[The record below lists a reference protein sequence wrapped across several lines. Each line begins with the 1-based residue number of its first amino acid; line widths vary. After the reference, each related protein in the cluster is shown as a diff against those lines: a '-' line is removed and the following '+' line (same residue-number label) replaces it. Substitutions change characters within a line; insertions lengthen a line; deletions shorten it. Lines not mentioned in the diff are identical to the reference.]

1 MTGPINIDLAVDGA
15 DNIPMSID
23 DGDAIMLQVDEGGGG
38 GGGGTDTSDATLSSG
53 AEMLDGV
60 TAYARGSK
68 YTGTIPE
75 RSGSDLTA
83 AGDTVTVPAGHYA
96 SPASKAVS
104 AGSAGTPATTIT
116 ANPTIVVSPLGLI
129 TATVSKTQN
138 VTPTVTPG
146 YVDEGNAGTI
156 TVEGSATEQ
165 LPVWSGGSY

>member
-1 MTGPINIDLAVDGA
+1 MSGTFNIPLAVDG
-15 DNIPMSID
+15 DESIPLAV
-23 DGDAIMLQVDEGGGG
+23 DGGEGIQMEVETAIRG
-38 GGGGTDTSDATLSSG
+38 GGGGTDTSDATLNSG

-60 TAYARGSK
+60 TAYARGVK

-96 SPASKAVS
+96 EPASKAVG

-116 ANPTIVVSPLGLI
+116 ANPTISVSALGLI
-129 TATVSKTQN
+129 SATVSKTQN

-146 YVDEGNAGTI
+146 YVAEGNAGTI
-156 TVEGSATEQ
+156 TVEGSATAQ
-165 LPVWSGGSY
+165 LAVWSGGSY